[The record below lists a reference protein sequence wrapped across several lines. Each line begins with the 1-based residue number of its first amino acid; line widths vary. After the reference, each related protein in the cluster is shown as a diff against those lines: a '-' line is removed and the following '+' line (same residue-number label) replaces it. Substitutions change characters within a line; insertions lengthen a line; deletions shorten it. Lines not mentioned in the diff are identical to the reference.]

1 MSIPDKWQAVIT
13 EGPAV
18 RTVEE
23 GIYSV
28 LSEDTL
34 VHLYDRRAAA
44 YDLVVGKRI
53 YNRVMWG
60 AHLADYIEF
69 AQQAVASNHG
79 GLMLD
84 AGCGSLLFTAR
95 VYLDSERPI
104 LAFDQSLQMLRRA
117 KARLMRLAGHLP
129 ERILLLQ
136 ADLNDMPFKPGSF
149 QTTLCMNVL
158 HHVAGAADFIS
169 GLKESLVGGGHL
181 YLTSLVMGNRLIGDY
196 YLKTLYRR
204 GDFVR
209 PRSAMELRSMLEG
222 SFGSGLSYRIQGNM
236 AYATA
241 ATST

>member
-1 MSIPDKWQAVIT
+1 MSLPDKWPAVIA
-13 EGPAV
+13 EGRTV
-18 RTVEE
+18 RAVEE

-28 LSEDTL
+28 LSDGPHH
-34 VHLYDRRAAA
+34 HLYDRRAAA
-44 YDLVVGKRI
+44 YDLVVGTRF

-60 AHLADYIEF
+60 ARLPDYVEF

-95 VYLDSERPI
+95 VYLYSERPI

-117 KARLMRLAGHLP
+117 KARLIRLAGHLP

-136 ADLNDMPFKPGSF
+136 ADLNDMPFKPRSF

-169 GLKESLVGGGHL
+169 CLKESLVGGGHL

-209 PRSAMELRSMLEG
+209 PRSGMDLRNMLED

-241 ATST
+241 VNAI